1 MSAGFD
7 TSRSPAGNTATS
19 GTGTTGQGGG
29 GAGAGA
35 SRGGTGQGGDT
46 QDLGAIATDIAGTAA
61 EKGRVLLDSAK
72 GQAVSF
78 ADQRKDSAA
87 QSIADIAASLRDTGG
102 GFEDRPNLKAFVGS
116 AADGLEQLSTSLKD
130 RSFADI
136 YGDVESY
143 ARRQP
148 MVFGAVAAFAGF
160 LVARFIKSSA
170 EDLSGKTTARTG
182 SQRQRTASAGRRV

>member
-7 TSRSPAGNTATS
+7 TSRSPSGTTS
-19 GTGTTGQGGG
+19 GAGTTGQGGTATG
-29 GAGAGA
+29 TGA
-35 SRGGTGQGGDT
+35 SRGGTGQGGEP
-46 QDLGAIATDIAGTAA
+46 QDLGEIATDIAGTAA

-87 QSIADIAASLRDTGG
+87 QSIADIASSLRDTGG

-136 YGDVESY
+136 YGDIESY

-148 MVFGAVAAFAGF
+148 VVFGAAAAFAGF

-170 EDLSGKTTARTG
+170 EDLADMNTARAG
-182 SQRQRTASAGRRV
+182 SNTRRTASAGRRV